1 MNKSVK
7 LQMTVAI
14 VLLRI
19 ESVGVNGCW
28 TLVYIP
34 FSVLNK
40 WVQHISVYLVM
51 DRLLVLKIAK
61 E

>member
-1 MNKSVK
+1 MNKLVK
-7 LQMTVAI
+7 LQMAI

-19 ESVGVNGCW
+19 ESLVVNGGW
-28 TLVYIP
+28 TPVYIP
-34 FSVLNK
+34 FSVLHK
-40 WVQHISVYLVM
+40 WVQLIPVYLVM

>member
-7 LQMTVAI
+7 LQMAI

-19 ESVGVNGCW
+19 ESEVVNGCW
-28 TLVYIP
+28 TLVYNP
-34 FSVLNK
+34 FSVLHK
-40 WVQHISVYLVM
+40 WVQYIPVYLVM